1 MIDPDQIRPIVTVG
15 VLHYQHAAR
24 MRARTE
30 VKVSLA
36 SVAETNANAMMR
48 SSQVKFCLI
57 EAVVAIEIRLDGEVI
72 NIEGEGWACR
82 LMRSGRRSAAY
93 DRSRKHN
100 RDKRN
105 KRRSSA
111 AYHYIV

>member
-1 MIDPDQIRPIVTVG
+1 
-15 VLHYQHAAR
+15 

-36 SVAETNANAMMR
+36 SVAETNANATMR
-48 SSQVKFCLI
+48 SGHVKFCLI

-72 NIEGEGWACR
+72 NIEGQAWACDR
-82 LMRSGRRSAAY
+82 LMRSARRSAAY
-93 DRSRKHN
+93 DRGRKHN

-105 KRRSSA
+105 KRCSSA
-111 AYHYIV
+111 AYHHIV